1 MKADSLSLFF
11 VLRPAAQFTNEA
23 RGFFPQLKVAR
34 MRDGALRASTSLATV
49 EKMARHPLRLAPQ
62 RLFELAFEA
71 PASRRREMLFVGFD
85 FRARR
90 VRASLEA
97 APFTRLSHVVLG

>member
-1 MKADSLSLFF
+1 MADHQTCGKDAAERFSMLRSSDNRRRAAASYVPFSLYWR
-11 VLRPAAQFTNEA
+11 VLSVSDQ
-23 RGFFPQLKVAR
+23 GQ
-34 MRDGALRASTSLATV
+34 
-49 EKMARHPLRLAPQ
+49 KMARHPLRLAPQ

-90 VRASLEA
+90 VKASLEA